1 MSADSAWD
9 AAHGIVGS
17 VVPVLG
23 LLTSLQEQIEW
34 GMRVIS
40 LEVGI
45 IVGLISAYQLF
56 KKRKR

>member
-23 LLTSLQEQIEW
+23 VVTSFQEQLEWGLRVTSLEI
-34 GMRVIS
+34 
-40 LEVGI
+40 GI
-45 IVGLISAYQLF
+45 IVGLISAYQLL
-56 KKRKR
+56 KKR